1 MEAFR
6 PRDLLST
13 PGFLTLVRV
22 PLALAFPF
30 SVNWRPGALAI
41 LAGAALSD
49 ILDGWCARRSG
60 RTSLAGG
67 IVDPIVDKLFVGSV
81 ALTLLAT
88 GRLSLLATLLLGS
101 RDLVELPIALWL
113 VFNSQARRDRS
124 NQLKANVFGK
134 IVTVL
139 QFTTVVAALMASRY
153 VTFLA
158 VSSGL
163 AGVTAGATYWTL
175 ARRKPPAHV
184 NGHDDPGS
192 SWHGTQ
198 TSPNGRP
205 S

>member
-22 PLALAFPF
+22 PLALAFPVL
-30 SVNWRPGALAI
+30 VNWRPGAFAI
-41 LAGAALSD
+41 LAVAALSD
-49 ILDGWCARRSG
+49 VLDGWCARRSG
-60 RTSLAGG
+60 RTSVAGG
-67 IVDPIVDKLFVGSV
+67 IVDPIMDKLFVGSV
-81 ALTLLAT
+81 AVTLLAT

-113 VFNSQARRDRS
+113 AFDPRARRDRS

-139 QFTTVVAALMASRY
+139 QFTTVVAAIVASRY
-153 VTFLA
+153 VTLLA

-163 AGVTAGATYWTL
+163 AGMMAGATYWTL
-175 ARRKPPAHV
+175 ACRRPPAHV
-184 NGHDDPGS
+184 NHHGDPGS
-192 SWHGTQ
+192 SWRGTQ
-198 TSPNGRP
+198 ASPNGRLP
-205 S
+205 